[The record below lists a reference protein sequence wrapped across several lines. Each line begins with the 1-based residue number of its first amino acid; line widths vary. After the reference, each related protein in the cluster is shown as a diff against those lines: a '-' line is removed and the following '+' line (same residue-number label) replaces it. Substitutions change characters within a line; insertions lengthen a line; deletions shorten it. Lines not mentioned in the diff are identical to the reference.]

1 MNMVLERIISVKK
14 AETNPYYAGFFGI
27 IITLIAILVGYR
39 VFEINA
45 GMATLAFI
53 VIGSLPFLRKLI
65 SIEES
70 KEATAN
76 TFKQAFS
83 RNRKIIEIF
92 FYFFLGVSAV
102 YFSLSM
108 IFPNLGELLFTEQHK
123 VFSGS
128 INYSLENSDL
138 LPILKNNFSIIILAL
153 VLSLLYGAGAI
164 FIISWNA
171 SVLGTFL
178 AYKGIPKMFTYLPH
192 ASIEFVAF
200 FMAAIAGS
208 IISEAIEKEDYRG
221 TRFRNILRDAGLLV
235 VLSAV
240 MIVVAAIVEIQVI

>member
-14 AETNPYYAGFFGI
+14 VETNPYYAGFFGV

-39 VFEINA
+39 VFENNA
-45 GMATLAFI
+45 GMAALAFI

-70 KEATAN
+70 EEATAN
-76 TFKQAFS
+76 TFKKAFA

-102 YFSLSM
+102 YFILSM

-138 LPILKNNFSIIILAL
+138 LPILKNNLNIIILSL
-153 VLSLLYGAGAI
+153 VLSLLYGAGAV

-178 AYKGIPKMFTYLPH
+178 AHKGIPAMFTYLPH

-208 IISEAIEKEDYRG
+208 IISEAIEKKDYRG
-221 TRFRNILRDAGLLV
+221 NRFRNILRDAGLLV
-235 VLSAV
+235 VLSAIL
-240 MIVVAAIVEIQVI
+240 IVVAAIVEIQVI